1 MSRRLI
7 SWLVAAVVLLCTTSA
22 WACPYCVGKDQD
34 GIASTLV
41 IVAMVSVPFFIVA
54 ATGVLI
60 RRANMGQQLE
70 REGAVV
76 SETSEVC

>member
-1 MSRRLI
+1 
-7 SWLVAAVVLLCTTSA
+7 
-22 WACPYCVGKDQD
+22 VGKDQD